1 MVIDVVYLLWDLM
14 RLVVVFCNYYNFLVL
29 VLMYDN
35 DMYFVKMVLFCKDV

>member
-1 MVIDVVYLLWDLM
+1 M

-35 DMYFVKMVLFCKDV
+35 DMYFVMMVLFCKDV

>member
-35 DMYFVKMVLFCKDV
+35 DMYFVMMVLFCKDV